1 MARLSGMTDR
11 IAPGSA
17 TTTVA
22 AGLSTAVDRTAA
34 DPVEASAVRAGWLL
48 VDAHERLGITAAKR
62 TFARDLSTSFGHARS
77 TVTDLLPWE
86 GLGSNATAI
95 YQNDHNRLRFRRT
108 LDYVR
113 TGDGVFDIGLGRG
126 YLCGLLLRD
135 AGVDSYHGVDIVAKN
150 VEATRQMVL
159 ANGLTGADVDVS
171 VGDLYDLTADRVAA
185 SRPDLVICCEVLE
198 HVPDPER
205 ALRILADTLPDGAEL
220 LISVPLY
227 GRLEQV
233 WGHVTIFDAARVRTM
248 IQAAGLWVHAVEPLA
263 NTWAMLLLS
272 RDPAASDRART
283 AAARRPDLTL
293 DPILTH
299 RDFVPI
305 DPASAAPLPWGSR
318 ATTKL
323 AVEKSGIRCSVLAA
337 RSRRFL
343 ARPQYGGLT
352 LPVGGM
358 HGLRLEL
365 GMVDMTKVKRMYVDG
380 YAGRDRIGRW
390 TWTLAKKR
398 VGRPKRTFVLHAAR
412 SSGFFK
418 AAARFGEVGK
428 VDRVEILVEVA
439 AGASA
444 GFVLHRAAYL
454 R

>member
-1 MARLSGMTDR
+1 MTDT
-11 IAPGSA
+11 ITPTSSPAAVSEPSA
-17 TTTVA
+17 AFDRTVA
-22 AGLSTAVDRTAA
+22 DS
-34 DPVEASAVRAGWLL
+34 VEASAVRAGWLL

-62 TFARDLSTSFGHARS
+62 TFARDLSTSFGHARA

-305 DPASAAPLPWGSR
+305 DPATAAPAPGAGVAAIALDVDS
-318 ATTKL
+318 
-323 AVEKSGIRCSVLAA
+323 SGVRCRVAAEPSIRPANKPPV
-337 RSRRFL
+337 
-343 ARPQYGGLT
+343 GGLT
-352 LPVGGM
+352 LPVAGM

-365 GMVDMTKVKRMYVDG
+365 DMLELATVRRIYIDG
-380 YAGRDRIGRW
+380 YAGSARAGRW
-390 TWTLAKKR
+390 TWIPAETR
-398 VGRPKRTFVLHAAR
+398 VGRPRKTFVLHAGR
-412 SSGFFK
+412 SGMYFK
-418 AAARFGEVGK
+418 ASEFGDVSD
-428 VDRVEILVEVA
+428 VNRVEIIVEVA
-439 AGASA
+439 PSTSTT
-444 GFVLHRAAYL
+444 FVLHRVAYL